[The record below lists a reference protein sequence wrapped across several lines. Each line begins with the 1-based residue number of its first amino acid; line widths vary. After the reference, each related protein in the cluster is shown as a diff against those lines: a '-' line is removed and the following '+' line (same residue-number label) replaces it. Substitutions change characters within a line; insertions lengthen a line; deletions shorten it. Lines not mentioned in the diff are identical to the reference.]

1 MTTRAISH
9 SFPWSLILSI
19 SHLDNKLVPHPQ
31 DPVIPLVLHKKKS
44 SSTPQKRKSGCSI
57 LSWISNCFFFFF
69 NLQNSEMWMSL
80 QDSQKYVVS
89 FSPITVSDQLSP
101 FSPELGLFCWNHHVI
116 LHALYPGIKYNP
128 AVRLNVLH

>member
-1 MTTRAISH
+1 MTTRAISR
-9 SFPWSLILSI
+9 SCPWPLILSI

-31 DPVIPLVLHKKKS
+31 DPVIPLF
-44 SSTPQKRKSGCSI
+44 STKRKAVARHTEENLAAPFSPEFPTAI
-57 LSWISNCFFFFF
+57 FFFF

-101 FSPELGLFCWNHHVI
+101 SSPELGLS
-116 LHALYPGIKYNP
+116 
-128 AVRLNVLH
+128 R

>member
-9 SFPWSLILSI
+9 SFPWSPILSI

-57 LSWISNCFFFFF
+57 LSWISNCFFFFLPPEF
-69 NLQNSEMWMSL
+69 RNVDEFARLSEICGLILTNNSIRST
-80 QDSQKYVVS
+80 
-89 FSPITVSDQLSP
+89 FSIQSRVRP
-101 FSPELGLFCWNHHVI
+101 FLLKPSCHSSCTI
-116 LHALYPGIKYNP
+116 SRDKIQSCS
-128 AVRLNVLH
+128 